1 MEFTINCTRV
11 SLPRGTTLYGTPV
24 EVSQA
29 PANLGPVSAHN
40 TSSDEFYDGSAL
52 NPSGRV
58 DLERNESGTT
68 NKKQLVNCKNTTIIS
83 TFNTRTLCILG
94 RLDELSL
101 NAKLQGIDII
111 AVQEHR
117 FYHDKKPVKY
127 HPADTYQLVT
137 SSSWKN
143 SMNASVG
150 GVGFLLSPAAIN
162 NLIHVEPISPRIL
175 LIELEGNP
183 KTTIINAYSPHN
195 TSPVNEVEE
204 FYSILKS
211 TVEQVPAHNF
221 LVIVGDFNAR
231 LGPNDVNF
239 TYNITTNRN
248 GEMLQ
253 DFMDEFNLF
262 SANTSFMKPRGQFWT
277 HEYPTGDRAQLD
289 DILFRKKWRNSVR
302 DARSYSSFSTVGS
315 DHRIVSSNVKL
326 SLRVSK
332 KSKPHPM
339 KSIDWKEVSSNHALS
354 KQFSLDVYNKFSI
367 LSSVDIDSNNIETV
381 YENLVK
387 STEEIALSTLPKKKG
402 RGNDK
407 ISNSDKVLK
416 ARSILKTKS
425 QNYHKTPTQ
434 SNKIQLIAAK
444 KDLDDAYLDAEVDFI
459 KGKIDNL
466 SMQHISKKH
475 HLAWKTVKELSGKN
489 STSNVSLRGGS
500 TKKRLENWSNHFKNL
515 LGKKSEL
522 PENSSLPSK
531 QIANNLDIS
540 TAPFPLMS

>member
-52 NPSGRV
+52 NPPGSV
-58 DLERNESGTT
+58 DLERNESGTI
-68 NKKQLVNCKNTTIIS
+68 NKKHLVNCKNNTIIS
-83 TFNTRTLCILG
+83 TFNTRTLCTLG
-94 RLDELSL
+94 RLDELSS
-101 NAKLQGIDII
+101 NAKTQGIDII

-117 FYHDKKPVKY
+117 FYHDQNPIKY
-127 HPADTYQLVT
+127 HTADTYQLVT

-150 GVGFLLSPAAIN
+150 GVGFLLSSAAIS
-162 NLIHVEPISPRIL
+162 NLIHVETISPKIL

-195 TSPVNEVEE
+195 ASPVNEVEE

-221 LVIVGDFNAR
+221 LVIAGDFNAR
-231 LGPNDVNF
+231 LGPNYVNF
-239 TYNITTNRN
+239 TYNDVTNRN

-262 SANTSFMKPRGQFWT
+262 SANTSFKKPRGQLWT

-289 DILFRKKWRNSVR
+289 YILCRKKWRNSVH

-315 DHRIVSSNVKL
+315 DHRIVSSKIKL

-339 KSIDWKEVSSNHALS
+339 KSIDWKEVSSNRALS
-354 KQFSLDVYNKFSI
+354 KQFSLDVYNKFST
-367 LSSVDIDSNNIETV
+367 LSSVDI
-381 YENLVK
+381 
-387 STEEIALSTLPKKKG
+387 EIP
-402 RGNDK
+402 
-407 ISNSDKVLK
+407 I
-416 ARSILKTKS
+416 ILK
-425 QNYHKTPTQ
+425 QY
-434 SNKIQLIAAK
+434 
-444 KDLDDAYLDAEVDFI
+444 
-459 KGKIDNL
+459 
-466 SMQHISKKH
+466 M
-475 HLAWKTVKELSGKN
+475 KN
-489 STSNVSLRGGS
+489 
-500 TKKRLENWSNHFKNL
+500 W
-515 LGKKSEL
+515 
-522 PENSSLPSK
+522 
-531 QIANNLDIS
+531 
-540 TAPFPLMS
+540 